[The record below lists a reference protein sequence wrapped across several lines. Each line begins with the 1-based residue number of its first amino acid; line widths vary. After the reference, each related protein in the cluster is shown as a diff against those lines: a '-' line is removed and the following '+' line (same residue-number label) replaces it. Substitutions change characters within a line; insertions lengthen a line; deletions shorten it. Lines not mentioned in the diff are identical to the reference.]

1 MKIKSSKP
9 LLRMQFIRK
18 RKEFGQ
24 PYKFSENDLEKTID
38 PKPIPAD
45 HVADRET
52 KVLEIG

>member
-1 MKIKSSKP
+1 
-9 LLRMQFIRK
+9 MQFIRK

-24 PYKFSENDLEKTID
+24 PYKLSENDVEKSID